1 MTRITG
7 FLLAQIAIVVLILF
21 TLLVMYRIKRGIR
34 TLRYPLAIGAVVS
47 VGLAIVSAFGL
58 ARIFQISYTP
68 LATLGPF
75 LLLGIG
81 VDDTVSS

>member
-1 MTRITG
+1 M
-7 FLLAQIAIVVLILF
+7 QIAIAILIVF
-21 TLLVMYRIKRGIR
+21 TLLVMYRIKKGIR
-34 TLRYPLAIGAVVS
+34 TLRKTLALGTVVS

-58 ARIFQISYTP
+58 ARIVQISYTP

-81 VDDTVSS
+81 VDDTVSF

>member
-1 MTRITG
+1 MQLLC
-7 FLLAQIAIVVLILF
+7 LLAQIAIVVLIFF
-21 TLLVMYRIKRGIR
+21 TLIVMYRIKKGIR
-34 TLRYPLAIGAVVS
+34 TIRKTLAFGTVIS

-81 VDDTVSS
+81 VDDTVSF